1 MFREEALNQLSS
13 PEQLDEL
20 LRVTSRRSWLPVATL
35 GGALALALLWGVFG
49 QIPIAVDGD
58 AILIYPRRVVSFQSP
73 ASGQIISLDM
83 QVGDFVRKGDVV
95 GIINQPEIAQR
106 LEQERRRLSE
116 LSVRND
122 ASEALRARRRELQI
136 QGLARKREVLT
147 ERIATLT
154 ANAESQRARNER
166 YVAEQRANLER
177 VRSIT
182 LETTRAL
189 AERLA
194 SYRALQAEGLSSED
208 QVLSARERLASNQL
222 QAADLELRAQE
233 IESSRLRA
241 ESEYRDQLNRIADLE
256 GELQQVS
263 IQEAELEQQR
273 VEAQADRDLQVQEVR
288 RNIERFEEELRT
300 RGRILSEF
308 TGRVLE
314 LNVASGQLVSAG
326 ERIGS
331 VEAEDT
337 DAKLVAAAYFKVGDG
352 KKIDQSTQISV
363 SPATVERAR
372 FGSIIAE
379 VGSVS
384 PFPVT
389 VDAIANV
396 VGSREIAA
404 ELAKQSTKIQ
414 VLAELAVDTTTPSGY
429 RWTSGEGPDTSV
441 TAGTTAKVRATVQV
455 RRPLSFVIPIL
466 RSWSGL

>member
-1 MFREEALNQLSS
+1 M
-13 PEQLDEL
+13 
-20 LRVTSRRSWLPVATL
+20 TSRRSWLPVITL
-35 GGALALALLWGVFG
+35 GGALLLALLWGVFG

-73 ASGQIISLDM
+73 ASGQIISLDV

-106 LEQERRRLSE
+106 LEQERVRLSE
-116 LSVRND
+116 LSVRNE
-122 ASEALRARRRELQI
+122 ASEALRARRRELQL
-136 QGLARKREVLT
+136 QGLARKRDVLE
-147 ERIATLT
+147 ERIAMLK
-154 ANAESQRARNER
+154 ASAERQRARNER
-166 YVAEQRANLER
+166 YIAEQRSNLER
-177 VRSIT
+177 VRRIT
-182 LETTRAL
+182 LETSRAL
-189 AERLA
+189 AERLE
-194 SYRALQAEGLSSED
+194 SYRELQKEGLSSED
-208 QVLSARERLASNQL
+208 QVLSARERLSSNQL

-233 IESSRLRA
+233 IESRRLRA
-241 ESEYRDQLNRIADLE
+241 ESEYRDQIERIADLE
-256 GELQQVS
+256 GELQQLA

-273 VEAQADRDLQVQEVR
+273 VEAEADRTLQVSEVR

-314 LNVASGQLVSAG
+314 LNVTSGQLVSAG

-337 DAKLVAAAYFKVGDG
+337 DARLVAAAYFKVGDG
-352 KKIDQSTQISV
+352 KRIDGNSVISV

-372 FGSIIAE
+372 FGSIVAT
-379 VGSVS
+379 VRSVS

-404 ELAKQSTKIQ
+404 QLARQETRIQ
-414 VLAELAVDTTTPSGY
+414 VLAELAHDPDTPSGY
-429 RWTSGEGPDTSV
+429 RWTSGVGPDISV
-441 TAGTTAKVRATVQV
+441 TAGTTARVRATVQT
-455 RRPLSFVIPIL
+455 RRPISFVIPVL